1 MLQVVRIDAPYG
13 DRVPK
18 MPAQDWNYHRDLVG
32 ETRTDVKPL
41 NVVQPEGPSFQVGW
55 VSSEVNSQSLPM
67 PVQPRKPM
75 CRSLLWVGLGHD
87 LRLASSVSGLFNVH
101 SVRRSAVVGS
111 SCKRSTD

>member
-55 VSSEVNSQSLPM
+55 GGCWTALTDSPNVSV
-67 PVQPRKPM
+67 
-75 CRSLLWVGLGHD
+75 
-87 LRLASSVSGLFNVH
+87 A
-101 SVRRSAVVGS
+101 
-111 SCKRSTD
+111 